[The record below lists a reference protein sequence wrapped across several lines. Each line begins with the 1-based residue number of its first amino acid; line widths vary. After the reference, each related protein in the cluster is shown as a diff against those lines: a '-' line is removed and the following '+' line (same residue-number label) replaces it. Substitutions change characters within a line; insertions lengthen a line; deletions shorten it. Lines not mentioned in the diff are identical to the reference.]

1 MFLYEVKQRIRR
13 AKRLEMKTQAIR
25 GTSLTD
31 LVEWMHAWEVVSLPL
46 HMQTMA
52 G

>member
-1 MFLYEVKQRIRR
+1 MYLYEVKQRTQR
-13 AKRLEMKTQAIR
+13 AKRLEMKAQAIR

-31 LVEWMHAWEVVSLPL
+31 LVEWMHASLSLPL
-46 HMQTMA
+46 HMQTMV

>member
-1 MFLYEVKQRIRR
+1 
-13 AKRLEMKTQAIR
+13 MKAQAIK

-31 LVEWMHAWEVVSLPL
+31 LVEWMHASLSLPL
-46 HMQTMA
+46 HMQAMV